1 MPYSGGEPILPEVAA
16 GHASAAS
23 SFGLHNAVQDSWCVV
38 SLHEVARPM
47 DTEFGGMADR
57 AFYSTPRWK
66 SLFPASFEDEVGSK
80 ASFFHAQW
88 LERPWDRKRKVDATL
103 R

>member
-1 MPYSGGEPILPEVAA
+1 
-16 GHASAAS
+16 
-23 SFGLHNAVQDSWCVV
+23 
-38 SLHEVARPM
+38 M

-57 AFYSTPRWK
+57 AFYSTPQWK

-80 ASFFHAQW
+80 ASFFQAQW

-103 R
+103 RWMKKLRIGIARELACRRSGAPACPHD